1 MRHLRSQARKLGLK
15 IQTRRAT
22 GSEPVRYRVVD
33 PATNAPIGADLLG
46 LDDVQTRLWW
56 IVRER
61 EREGAGEPPVVEET
75 ERCPVCGT
83 PRMGFFRLCMTCGL
97 DYEAQVKPA
106 AALVQ
111 TSSNGLGNGTHQAT
125 APAAASAALAA
136 PEPSLALSDTTSIS
150 GPAAAVVTSDGLEDP
165 VLPEVREVHDL
176 PKGPN
181 ILVRLWY
188 STVDA
193 VRALGKV
200 AAWLILIAIAVG
212 LVTLFAN
219 SMR

>member
-1 MRHLRSQARKLGLK
+1 MRDTSVDQMRHLRSQARKLGLK

-111 TSSNGLGNGTHQAT
+111 TSIERPRQRDPPGDRSSGRFGQL
-125 APAAASAALAA
+125 LAA
-136 PEPSLALSDTTSIS
+136 HDEPHHS
-150 GPAAAVVTSDGLEDP
+150 GPERHDEHLGSRGGRGHERRARGSGAAGGA
-165 VLPEVREVHDL
+165 R
-176 PKGPN
+176 GP
-181 ILVRLWY
+181 
-188 STVDA
+188 
-193 VRALGKV
+193 
-200 AAWLILIAIAVG
+200 
-212 LVTLFAN
+212 
-219 SMR
+219 

>member
-97 DYEAQVKPA
+97 DYEAQVKPS

-111 TSSNGLGNGTHQAT
+111 TSSNGVGNGTHQAT
-125 APAAASAALAA
+125 APRPLRPTEPPLVSATRRASGSRSSHAGTAPGPERHDEHLGSRGGRGHERRAGGSGAAG
-136 PEPSLALSDTTSIS
+136 
-150 GPAAAVVTSDGLEDP
+150 GP
-165 VLPEVREVHDL
+165 R
-176 PKGPN
+176 GP
-181 ILVRLWY
+181 
-188 STVDA
+188 
-193 VRALGKV
+193 
-200 AAWLILIAIAVG
+200 
-212 LVTLFAN
+212 
-219 SMR
+219 

>member
-22 GSEPVRYRVVD
+22 ESEPVRYRVVD
-33 PATNAPIGADLLG
+33 PATNIPIGAELLG
-46 LDDVQTRLWW
+46 LDDVQARLWW

-61 EREGAGEPPVVEET
+61 ERAAAGDPPVVEET

-83 PRMGFFRLCMTCGL
+83 PRMGFFRLCLTCGL
-97 DYEAQVKPA
+97 DYEAQVKTPGDPDHS
-106 AALVQ
+106 L
-111 TSSNGLGNGTHQAT
+111 TNGLGNGTH
-125 APAAASAALAA
+125 ALASPTA
-136 PEPSLALSDTTSIS
+136 PEPPLALSDTTTIS
-150 GPAAAVVTSDGLEDP
+150 GPAAAPATSDGLDDP
-165 VLPEVREVHDL
+165 ELPEVREVIDL

-188 STVDA
+188 SIVDA
-193 VRALGKV
+193 IGAVGKIL
-200 AAWLILIAIAVG
+200 AWVILIAIAAG

>member
-1 MRHLRSQARKLGLK
+1 MRDTSVDQMRHLRSQARKLGLK

-97 DYEAQVKPA
+97 DYEAQVKPS

-111 TSSNGLGNGTHQAT
+111 TSSNGLGNGTHQRPHRSQAA
-125 APAAASAALAA
+125 APAARR
-136 PEPSLALSDTTSIS
+136 
-150 GPAAAVVTSDGLEDP
+150 PATRSRP
-165 VLPEVREVHDL
+165 WP
-176 PKGPN
+176 
-181 ILVRLWY
+181 
-188 STVDA
+188 
-193 VRALGKV
+193 
-200 AAWLILIAIAVG
+200 
-212 LVTLFAN
+212 
-219 SMR
+219 